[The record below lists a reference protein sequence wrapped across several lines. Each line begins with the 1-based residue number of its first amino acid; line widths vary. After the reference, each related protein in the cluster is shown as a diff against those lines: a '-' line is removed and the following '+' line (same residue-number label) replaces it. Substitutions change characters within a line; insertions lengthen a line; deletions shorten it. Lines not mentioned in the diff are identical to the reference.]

1 MPKFDDSTIARNLA
15 IAAEYFKAYY
25 PIAYKDKK
33 FSGGT
38 TGFIPFNIEFTVDG
52 LSGIKIYN
60 KLRVDT
66 SFLPAGYT
74 KTLDFIVTG
83 IEHKLKD
90 GDWETVIKTT
100 MIPKLEA
107 TEVVVTSANFKYIA
121 YKDPVKVTPVNTP
134 VVLTGDV
141 KLSSTVGNE
150 GGVYHSPPKKADAVG
165 EYVDVMLTVKSD
177 AHLRLAKAN
186 GGLFPIKFYTK
197 PGDSSGT
204 LYGKVINI
212 DTGDRNQYE
221 PDPEFNKNLIQWKY
235 VGANGFSQ
243 KRTVNKIIANT
254 LTQMAQHLEAKG
266 WWNSTYI
273 LSWDAGINRRDMN
286 PKSGITYGYITN
298 HAFGMAIDIN
308 AGPYPL
314 GSVGK
319 TNYDKDIVANVPTA
333 LALDSLN
340 KAFSLTQGGEQKVF
354 WLYPSDSHHFSIF
367 EK

>member
-25 PIAYKDKK
+25 SVAYKKTK
-33 FSGGT
+33 LSGGT

-60 KLRVDT
+60 KLRIDT
-66 SFLPAGYT
+66 SFLPNGYPL
-74 KTLDFIVTG
+74 TLDFIVTG

-100 MIPKLEA
+100 MIPKLSA
-107 TEVVVTSANFKYIA
+107 TEVVVTTANFKYVQH
-121 YKDPVKVTPVNTP
+121 KDPVKPTPINTT
-134 VVLTGDV
+134 VITTGDV

-150 GGVYHSPPKKADAVG
+150 GGVYHSPPKKADAAG
-165 EYVDVMLTVKSD
+165 EYVDVTKTTTSKP
-177 AHLRLAKAN
+177 HLNLARAN

-204 LYGKVINI
+204 LYGKVVSI
-212 DTGDRNQYE
+212 DGGGRNQYE
-221 PDPEFNKNLIQWKY
+221 PDPQFDKNLIQWKY
-235 VGANGFSQ
+235 KGSSGYTRTA
-243 KRTVNKIIANT
+243 TVNKIIANT
-254 LTQMAQHLEAKG
+254 LTQMAQHLDAKG

-273 LSWDAGINRRDMN
+273 ASWDPGINRRDMN
-286 PKSGITYGYITN
+286 PNSGITYGYITN

-308 AGPYPL
+308 AGVYPL
-314 GSVGK
+314 GSGGK
-319 TNYDKDIVANVPTA
+319 KNYDTNIAANVPTA

>member
-1 MPKFDDSTIARNLA
+1 MLKFDDSLIAKNIA
-15 IAAEYFKAYY
+15 IATEYLKAYY
-25 PIAYKDKK
+25 SIAYREKK

-38 TGFIPFNIEFTVDG
+38 TGFIPFNIEFTIDG

-60 KLRVDT
+60 KLRIDT
-66 SFLPAGYT
+66 SFLPDGYPI
-74 KTLDFIVTG
+74 TLDFIVTG

-107 TEVVVTSANFKYIA
+107 TEVVVTSANFKATIY
-121 YKDPVKVTPVNTP
+121 PPPVNNNNNNN

-141 KLSSTVGNE
+141 NLSSTVG
-150 GGVYHSPPKKADAVG
+150 GDGVYHSPPKKADATG

-204 LYGKVINI
+204 LYGKVVNI
-212 DTGDRNQYE
+212 DKGGRNQYE
-221 PDPEFNKNLIQWKY
+221 PDPEFNKNLVQWKY
-235 VGANGFSQ
+235 VGESGFTQ

-254 LTQMAQHLEAKG
+254 LTQMAQHLDSQG

-273 LSWDAGINRRDMN
+273 LTWDCGINRRDMN
-286 PKSGITYGYITN
+286 PKRGITYGYITN

-308 AGPYPL
+308 SGSYPL

-354 WLYPSDSHHFSIF
+354 WLYPGDTHHFSIF

>member
-25 PIAYKDKK
+25 TVAYKKTK

-38 TGFIPFNIEFTVDG
+38 TGFIPFNIEFTIDG

-100 MIPKLEA
+100 MIPKLSA

-121 YKDPVKVTPVNTP
+121 YKDPVKITPVVTP
-134 VVLTGDV
+134 VVLAGDV
-141 KLSSTVGNE
+141 KLSSTVGDE

-165 EYVDVMLTVKSD
+165 EYVDVMKTADSKS
-177 AHLRLAKAN
+177 HLNLARAN

-197 PGDSSGT
+197 PGDTSGT
-204 LYGKVINI
+204 LYSKVVRFN
-212 DTGDRNQYE
+212 GARNEYE
-221 PDPEFNKNLIQWKY
+221 ADPEFNKNLVQWKY
-235 VGANGFSQ
+235 TGANGFTKSA
-243 KRTVNKIIANT
+243 TVNKLSANT
-254 LTQMAQHLEAKG
+254 LTQMAQHLEAQG

-273 LSWDAGINRRDMN
+273 LSWDSGIIRRDIT
-286 PKSGITYGYITN
+286 PASGIVYGSITN

-308 AGPYPL
+308 AGAYPL
-314 GSVGK
+314 GSKGK
-319 TNYDKDIVANVPTA
+319 QNYDTNIAANVPTA

-340 KAFSLTQGGEQKVF
+340 KTFSLTQGGEQKVF
-354 WLYPSDSHHFSIF
+354 WLYPSDTHHFSIF
-367 EK
+367 QK